1 MSTLMAWIESTALAS
16 AVAESLALTASLSAI
31 HLLGFTL
38 LMGSALLGNLE
49 RLGVV
54 VPQGSPADLVHP
66 VNRAIV
72 IGLVISVSTGALL
85 FAARASEAGANG
97 TFQLKMLLLVTAV
110 TCQFAVAPRARA
122 GAILSLA
129 LWLALAVT
137 ACAFIL
143 LE

>member
-1 MSTLMAWIESTALAS
+1 MSTLLAWIESTALAS
-16 AVAESLALTASLSAI
+16 TIAQSLALTASLSAI

-38 LMGSALLGNLE
+38 VMGSALLGNFE

-54 VPQGSPADLVHP
+54 LPQGSVADVVRPA
-66 VNRAIV
+66 NRALI
-72 IGLVISVSTGALL
+72 IGLAMSVTTGALL
-85 FAARASEAGANG
+85 FSARASEVGANG
-97 TFQLKMLLLVTAV
+97 TFQLKMLLLVMAV
-110 TCQFAVAPRARA
+110 TCQVAVAPRARA

-129 LWLALAVT
+129 FWLALAVT